1 MILRGGFLSSEKGR
15 DWTFVVYPESAP
27 SNWRELLDETH
38 LRWIESPLHD
48 KDLDA
53 DGKVKKSHWHIM
65 LSFDGP
71 VTLTA
76 VKKYSLMLNCPEPRK
91 VGSGKGLVRYMIH
104 LDNPEKHQYDID
116 DIIAHNGADIASYFE
131 LTATNKLSA
140 MKDIILY
147 IVENEIDNYA
157 DFLIIAIGVS
167 DDWFNIAINHN
178 TLAIN
183 KCIDAVWQK
192 KNKFNKKTL

>member
-1 MILRGGFLSSEKGR
+1 MVSEKGR
-15 DWTFVVYPESAP
+15 DWTFVIYPESAP
-27 SNWRELLDETH
+27 KNWRELLDGTH

-53 DGKVKKSHWHIM
+53 DGELKKPHWHIM
-65 LSFDGP
+65 ISFDGP

>member
-1 MILRGGFLSSEKGR
+1 MSGEKGR
-15 DWTFVVYPESAP
+15 DWTFIVYPESAP
-27 SNWRELLDETH
+27 DNWRELLDGTH
-38 LRWIESPLHD
+38 LRWVESPLHD
-48 KDLDA
+48 KDLNA
-53 DGKVKKSHWHIM
+53 DGTVKKPHWHI
-65 LSFDGP
+65 LLTFEGP
-71 VTLTA
+71 VTLKA
-76 VKKYSLMLNCPEPRK
+76 VEKIVFELNCPQPRK
-91 VGSGKGLVRYMIH
+91 VGSSKGLVRYMIH

-157 DFLIIAIGVS
+157 DFLIIAIGFS